1 MSVHAD
7 AAMTAGSGK
16 PIPRPPPDVTLVRTA
31 PRRWGALRR
40 ALVVALVRLMRRVMP
55 LFVWLA
61 GEECW
66 DCGRKITPT
75 AKLPGSQIVEARV
88 WAWEEVL
95 CDVCVR
101 SRLTRFGGR
110 GPKH

>member
-1 MSVHAD
+1 MSLSAGARMSVRARR
-7 AAMTAGSGK
+7 
-16 PIPRPPPDVTLVRTA
+16 PIPLPPPGVCLVRTA
-31 PRRWGALRR
+31 PRRMGALRR
-40 ALVVALVRLMRRVMP
+40 ALVVGLVRVMRHLMP

-101 SRLTRFGGR
+101 SRLTRFGGP